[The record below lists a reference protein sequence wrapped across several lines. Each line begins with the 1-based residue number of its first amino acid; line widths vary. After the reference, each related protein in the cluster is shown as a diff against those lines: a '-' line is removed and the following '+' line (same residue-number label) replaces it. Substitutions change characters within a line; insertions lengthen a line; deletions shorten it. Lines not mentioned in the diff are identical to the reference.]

1 MEKEPLVIDLG
12 FVNVFLLRSRDSHIL
27 IDTGSARDWPDLE
40 RKLVEAGC
48 LPDKLKLVILTHGDF
63 DHAGNCAALQKK
75 YDTKIAMH
83 KGDAEMV
90 RTGALVKRKI
100 KGIIGRLLLWIGGR
114 EVKGFTTFRPDILL
128 EDGQVISSNGLT
140 VKIIHTPGHTR
151 GSIAILTDNGRLF
164 VGDTVSNR
172 TRPSG
177 PPLIEDEEGFH
188 KSITVLKQSNAHMV
202 YPGHG
207 KPFPFSALQSVTE

>member
-1 MEKEPLVIDLG
+1 MDKEPLVIDLG

-27 IDTGSARDWPDLE
+27 IDTGAARDWPDLE
-40 RKLVEAGC
+40 RELVEAGC
-48 LPDKLKLVILTHGDF
+48 LPDKLKLVVLTHGDF
-63 DHAGNCAALQKK
+63 DHAGNCAELQKK
-75 YDTKIAMH
+75 YGTKIAMH

-90 RTGALVKRKI
+90 RTGVLVKRKS

-140 VKIIHTPGHTR
+140 VKIIHTPGHTK
-151 GSIAILTDNGRLF
+151 GSIAILTDDGRLF

-177 PPLIEDEEGFH
+177 PPLIEDEEGFN